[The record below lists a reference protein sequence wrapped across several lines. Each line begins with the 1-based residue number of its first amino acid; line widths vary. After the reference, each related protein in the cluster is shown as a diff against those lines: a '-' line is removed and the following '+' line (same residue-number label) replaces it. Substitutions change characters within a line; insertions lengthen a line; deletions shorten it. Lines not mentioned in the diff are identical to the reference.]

1 MNITMEQLT
10 YAFLID
16 SGVLAIF
23 ALFFFA
29 VSLKTIHRVHDL
41 VKSVIALIERVEDR
55 YEDFKHEGTDAD

>member
-1 MNITMEQLT
+1 MNITMEQLA
-10 YAFLID
+10 YAFLVD

-29 VSLKTIHRVHDL
+29 YSLKTIHRVHDL

>member
-29 VSLKTIHRVHDL
+29 VSLKTINRVHDL

>member
-29 VSLKTIHRVHDL
+29 YSLKTIHRVHDL